1 MKNRFLIAL
10 ILLVLTGKT
19 SADNDTLHVYYLENF
34 PYSYT
39 ENKVP
44 KGIEIEIINEFV
56 GWMKTDGID
65 LIVNYTSFVEFDKL
79 FDAVKKGRSNVI
91 GLGSVTI
98 NAERLKQVSFSPPYL
113 KNVSIL
119 ISNSHIPTIAAKK
132 EISGVFAHQ
141 RAITLKNSTYE
152 KYLKDLKKNQ
162 LPKLSINYTDSEFS
176 AIDSVANNK
185 NVFAYCDILSYW
197 SYTRNHKN
205 KFIKIQ
211 KIFTFDSDNLGFII
225 PKNSVN
231 VQALSEFFESGFGFI
246 STKKYTEILE
256 KHLSYEVIE
265 SVRVN

>member
-1 MKNRFLIAL
+1 MKNRLIFAL
-10 ILLVLTGKT
+10 ILFVFTGK
-19 SADNDTLHVYYLENF
+19 SYADNDTLRVFYLENF

-56 GWMKTDGID
+56 AWMKTDGIN
-65 LIVNYTSFVEFDKL
+65 LIVNYTSFDEFDKL
-79 FDAVKKGRSNVI
+79 FDAVKKGRNNVI

-98 NAERLKQVSFSPPYL
+98 NTERLKQVSFSPPYL

-119 ISNSHIPTIAAKK
+119 ISNSQIPTIAAKK
-132 EISGVFAHQ
+132 EISGVFVNH

-162 LPKLSINYTDSEFS
+162 LPKLSISYTDSEFS

-197 SYTRNHKN
+197 SYSRNHKN

-225 PKNSVN
+225 PKNSLN
-231 VQALSEFFESGFGFI
+231 NQALSEFFESGFGFI

-256 KHLSYEVIE
+256 KHLTYEVIE